1 MQLFPVKKL
10 IYDESIWIYKHRIY
24 KQIIYHCFLNRF
36 FHVKKNKLTPIL
48 IIQFSWKYGLENADV
63 NVGT

>member
-1 MQLFPVKKL
+1 MNPYEFITNTV
-10 IYDESIWIYKHRIY
+10 
-24 KQIIYHCFLNRF
+24 QIIYHCFLKRF